1 MEFFIKIVRFFVL
14 LTILVIGSFSIAEDD
29 FKKEKGKGKGQCR
42 EEIKKYCSGIEPG
55 EGRIKE
61 CIEKNKSSFSQECQ
75 ERMEKRKEKMEKCKS
90 EVVALC
96 GAPGD
101 KSKGEFRSCMKEKR
115 SQLSE
120 QCQKM
125 GKKRRGRRKKN
136 KGQNQDQNQDQD
148 QDQNQD

>member
-1 MEFFIKIVRFFVL
+1 MEFFIKIIRFFLL
-14 LTILVIGSFSIAEDD
+14 LTILIIGSFSIAEDD
-29 FKKEKGKGKGQCR
+29 LKKGKGKGQCR

-55 EGRIKE
+55 EGRIKD
-61 CIEKNKSSFSQECQ
+61 CIEKNKSSFSQNCQ
-75 ERMEKRKEKMEKCKS
+75 ERMQKRKERREKCKS

-101 KSKGEFRSCMKEKR
+101 KSKKEFRTCMKEKR

-125 GKKRRGRRKKN
+125 GKKRRGKRNKD
-136 KGQNQDQNQDQD
+136 KGQD
-148 QDQNQD
+148 